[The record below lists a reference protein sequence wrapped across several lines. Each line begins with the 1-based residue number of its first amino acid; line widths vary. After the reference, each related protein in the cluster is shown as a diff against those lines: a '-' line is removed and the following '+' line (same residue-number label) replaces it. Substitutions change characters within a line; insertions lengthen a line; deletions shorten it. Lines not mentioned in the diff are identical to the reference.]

1 MENQGRLIE
10 PEYELSI
17 ATTPFEE
24 EILQKLNEKNLT
36 VDCQVGDSG
45 FKIDF
50 AIRDPRTNKY
60 ILAIEADGATYHSS
74 EYARERD
81 YMRQRILESR
91 GWRFVRIWSTDWWL
105 NPDQEIARVMAALGK
120 PEQNLSNSFEELN
133 RSIVSDRYEDIEE
146 YKLLRGIKAQ
156 NSGRGKDYIF
166 ELWYKSMGF
175 QRRTQNLINRFN
187 NYWRDLP

>member
-50 AIRDPRTNKY
+50 AIRDPKTNKY

-74 EYARERD
+74 EYARDHRLPIER
-81 YMRQRILESR
+81 
-91 GWRFVRIWSTDWWL
+91 
-105 NPDQEIARVMAALGK
+105 
-120 PEQNLSNSFEELN
+120 
-133 RSIVSDRYEDIEE
+133 
-146 YKLLRGIKAQ
+146 KA
-156 NSGRGKDYIF
+156 
-166 ELWYKSMGF
+166 EA
-175 QRRTQNLINRFN
+175 
-187 NYWRDLP
+187 